1 LPVIFAD
8 TQEHEQTMADLAY
21 NLTTYFN
28 GCFFDALDNS
38 LHVMV
43 DT

>member
-1 LPVIFAD
+1 
-8 TQEHEQTMADLAY
+8 MADLAY

-28 GCFFDALDNS
+28 GCFFDALDNR

-43 DT
+43 TPEEYQKLRN